1 MPLWVTQGYFLNAD
15 HCARIVEPMKDL
27 KYWVGFTLI
36 PGIGRARF
44 SRIEQ
49 HFGDM
54 EKAWHAGAADLEASG
69 LDDRTVKS
77 IVSHRP
83 EISLDAEMDSLKRYN
98 ITVFTWH
105 DVGYPYRLK
114 EIYDPPPVLY
124 VRGGFADADEWSLA
138 VVGTRRPTYYGREV
152 TEQIVSDL
160 ARNKITVI
168 SGLARGIDAV
178 AHQAALD
185 AGGRTIAVLGCGLDS
200 VYPSVHVKLA
210 RDIMERGALVSEFPL
225 GTQPKREN
233 FPLRNRI
240 MSGLSLG
247 VLVVEADEKSG
258 ALITANLAL
267 EQNRDVFAIP
277 GSVLSPA
284 SRGTN
289 KLIQEGAKLVRG
301 ANDIL
306 EELNLTMAVQ
316 QVEAKEAI
324 PATDT
329 ESVILG
335 ILQQLSPEP
344 IHIDEVRR
352 QCGIPMPAIS
362 SALMTMELKGM
373 VKQVGGMNY
382 IVAREARADYRVKVE

>member
-1 MPLWVTQGYFLNAD
+1 
-15 HCARIVEPMKDL
+15 MKDL
-27 KYWVGFTLI
+27 KYWVALTLI

-44 SRIEQ
+44 SRLEQ

-54 EKAWHAGAADLEASG
+54 VQAWHAGPAELEASG
-69 LDDRTVKS
+69 LDARSVRS
-77 IVSHRP
+77 IVSRRP
-83 EISLDAEMDSLKRYN
+83 EISPDAEMDRLERYN
-98 ITVFTWH
+98 IAALTWH
-105 DVGYPYRLK
+105 DAGYPARLK

-124 VRGGFADADEWSLA
+124 VRGAFTAADEWALA

-152 TEQIVSDL
+152 AEQIAGDL

-225 GTQPKREN
+225 GTQPRREN

-240 MSGLSLG
+240 MSGMSLG

-267 EQNRDVFAIP
+267 EQDREVFAVP

-289 KLIQEGAKLVRG
+289 RLIQEGAKLVRG

-316 QVEAKEAI
+316 QVEAKQAI

-335 ILQQLSPEP
+335 VLQQLSPEP
-344 IHIDEVRR
+344 AHIDEVGR
-352 QCGIPMPAIS
+352 QCGIPMPEVS

-373 VKQVGGMNY
+373 VKQVGGMSY
-382 IVAREARADYRVKVE
+382 IVAREARAEYRVKVE

>member
-1 MPLWVTQGYFLNAD
+1 
-15 HCARIVEPMKDL
+15 MKDL

-44 SRIEQ
+44 SRLEK
-49 HFGDM
+49 HFKDM
-54 EKAWHAGAADLEASG
+54 ERAWNGGAGDLEASG
-69 LDDRTVKS
+69 LDAKTVKS

-83 EISLDAEMDSLKRYN
+83 DISLDAEMERLERYN
-98 ITVFTWH
+98 ITAFTWH
-105 DVGYPYRLK
+105 DAGYPSRLR

-124 VRGGFADADEWSLA
+124 VRGAFTDADEWALA

-160 ARNKITVI
+160 ARNKVTVV
-168 SGLARGIDAV
+168 SGLARGIDAA

-210 RDIMERGALVSEFPL
+210 RDIMERGALVSEFAL
-225 GTQPKREN
+225 GTPPRREN

-258 ALITANLAL
+258 ARITADRAL
-267 EQNRDVFAIP
+267 EQDREVFAVP

-284 SRGTN
+284 SRLTN
-289 KLIQEGAKLVRG
+289 KLIQEGAKLVRE

-344 IHIDEVRR
+344 AHIDEVGR
-352 QCGIPMPAIS
+352 QSGISIPAIS